1 MSTIIYSAKLAIF
14 STSYMHVA
22 GSAFAYIQKQF
33 SVTANYNGK
42 TLKAENQT
50 SVFDGSS
57 TFVELSLQS
66 VPAFVNYASNA
77 VTSASNYGKL
87 NV

>member
-1 MSTIIYSAKLAIF
+1 MNK
-14 STSYMHVA
+14 TS
-22 GSAFAYIQKQF
+22 I
-33 SVTANYNGK
+33 
-42 TLKAENQT
+42 
-50 SVFDGSS
+50 FDGSS

-87 NV
+87 NVWTSLVILVINSTISNTSSTHYNGLNLS

>member
-1 MSTIIYSAKLAIF
+1 MSTTIYSAKLAIF
-14 STSYMHVA
+14 STSYKHVA

-50 SVFDGSS
+50 SIFDGSS
-57 TFVELSLQS
+57 TFVELLQS
-66 VPAFVNYASNA
+66 VPAFFKYASNA
-77 VTSASNYGKL
+77 VTSATNYGKL

>member
-50 SVFDGSS
+50 SIFDGSS
-57 TFVELSLQS
+57 KFVDTAKAKATKNKIIIFILYFDQI
-66 VPAFVNYASNA
+66 
-77 VTSASNYGKL
+77 
-87 NV
+87 